1 MNKQQFLTELQKHLC
16 GLPIDDMNQ
25 TLQYYSE
32 MIDDRIE
39 DGLSEQEAVA
49 SIGDPNKIAKE
60 ILMDTPLPK
69 LVKQKIKSSRCMSAL
84 ETVLLILGSPI
95 WLSLFIAVVAV
106 VLSVYIVF
114 WSLIIS
120 LYAVSFSLA
129 ACGVAGVFAF
139 AVFGVTGNMI
149 QGVFVIGCALVCAG
163 VSILM
168 FMVSNL
174 ITKVLLWLSRK
185 IWCGIKSCFKRK
197 GDNNENC

>member
-1 MNKQQFLTELQKHLC
+1 MNKQQFITELQKQLG
-16 GLPIDDMNQ
+16 GLPLSDINQ

-49 SIGDPNKIAKE
+49 SIGDPQKIAKE
-60 ILMDTPLPK
+60 ILMDIPLPK
-69 LVKQKIKSSRCMSAL
+69 LVKQKIKSSRRMSAL
-84 ETVLLILGSPI
+84 EIVLLILGSPI
-95 WLSLFIAVVAV
+95 WLSLAIAAISIVFSVYV
-106 VLSVYIVF
+106 VLWSV
-114 WSLIIS
+114 IIS

-149 QGVFVIGCALVCAG
+149 SGVFVVGCALVCAG
-163 VSILM
+163 TAILM
-168 FMVSNL
+168 FMASNL
-174 ITKVLLWLSRK
+174 ITKGLLWLSRK

>member
-1 MNKQQFLTELQKHLC
+1 MNKQQFITELQKQLC
-16 GLPIDDMNQ
+16 GLPLSDINQ

-49 SIGDPNKIAKE
+49 SIGDPQKIAKE
-60 ILMDTPLPK
+60 ILMDIPLPK
-69 LVKQKIKSSRCMSAL
+69 LVKQKIKSSRRMSAL
-84 ETVLLILGSPI
+84 ELVLLILGSPI
-95 WLSLFIAVVAV
+95 WLSLAIAAIAV
-106 VLSVYIVF
+106 VLSVYVVL
-114 WSLIIS
+114 WSVIIS

-139 AVFGVTGNMI
+139 AVFAVTGNMI
-149 QGVFVIGCALVCAG
+149 SGVFVVGCALVCAG
-163 VSILM
+163 TAILM
-168 FMVSNL
+168 FMASNL
-174 ITKVLLWLSRK
+174 ITKGLLWLSRK

>member
-1 MNKQQFLTELQKHLC
+1 MNKQQFITELQKQLC
-16 GLPIDDMNQ
+16 GLPLSDINQ

-49 SIGDPNKIAKE
+49 SIGDPQKIAKE
-60 ILMDTPLPK
+60 ILMDIPLPK
-69 LVKQKIKSSRCMSAL
+69 LVKQKIKSSRRMSAL
-84 ETVLLILGSPI
+84 ELVLLILGSPV
-95 WLSLFIAVVAV
+95 WLSLIIAAIAV
-106 VLSVYIVF
+106 VLSVYVVL
-114 WSLIIS
+114 WSVIIS

-149 QGVFVIGCALVCAG
+149 SGVFVVGCALVCAG
-163 VSILM
+163 TAILI
-168 FMVSNL
+168 FMASNL
-174 ITKVLLWLSRK
+174 ITKGLLRLSRK